1 MIHKDVK
8 LASKWTDELLAWYD
22 INKRDLPW
30 REMKD
35 PYKVWVSEIMSQQ
48 TRIEAMKPYYEN
60 WMRLFPT
67 KEALAAASEDEVV
80 KAWQGL
86 GYYSRARNLRLGVQE
101 VMSKYGGEIP
111 KNRKDLESI
120 KGIGAYTAGAVL
132 SIVYNMKEPAI
143 DGNVL
148 RVYARIYKVHEDIMR
163 SAGKKKITDLVEATL
178 PAHRPGDFNQALMD
192 FGSRIC
198 IPKNPRCQECPLISW
213 CEAHKAGVEG
223 ELPTRIVNK
232 KVPII
237 SVVTGLI
244 RNGLGEYLLHRRPST
259 GLLQFMWEF
268 PSVEINRQ
276 EFLDKKVAI
285 APLGPEPL
293 RKWLCELGMTGIVKD
308 EPVARLRHVFS
319 HRCWELEAYAVDASE
334 WATADVPVAIDQD
347 ENSSWRWVRTE
358 NFTELPWAGPH
369 GKLTVYCEA

>member
-1 MIHKDVK
+1 MLHENKN
-8 LASKWTDELLAWYD
+8 LESKWTDELLAWYD
-22 INKRDLPW
+22 IHKRDLPW

-67 KEALAAASEDEVV
+67 KEALAAATEDEVV
-80 KAWQGL
+80 RAWQGL
-86 GYYSRARNLRLGVQE
+86 GYYSRARNLRLGVKE
-101 VMSKYGGEIP
+101 VMDRYGGEIP

-163 SAGKKKITDLVEATL
+163 SAGKKKITALVEATM
-178 PAHRPGDFNQALMD
+178 PEHRPGDFNQALMD

-198 IPKNPRCQECPLISW
+198 IPKSPRCEECPLTMW
-213 CEAHKAGVEG
+213 CEARKAGVEAD
-223 ELPTRIVNK
+223 LPTRIVNK

-244 RNGLGEYLLHRRPST
+244 RNEKGQYLLHRRPST
-259 GLLQFMWEF
+259 GLLQSMWEF
-268 PSVEINRQ
+268 PSVEVPR
-276 EFLDKKVAI
+276 EEYVAKKVEVSPIGAK
-285 APLGPEPL
+285 PLETLLNEL
-293 RKWLCELGMTGIVKD
+293 RLQGHIKEERIT
-308 EPVARLRHVFS
+308 RLRHVFS
-319 HRCWELEAYAVDASE
+319 HRCWDMEAYDVQVSKSPAVEEIIRNSHGA
-334 WATADVPVAIDQD
+334 ADD
-347 ENSSWRWVRTE
+347 WRWVKPE
-358 NFTELPWAGPH
+358 DFIHLPWAGPH
-369 GKLTVYCEA
+369 GKLTVYCR